1 MKIKMDWLFRCFGTL
16 AVIVTISGNIPQI
29 IKIYKTKKTKDI
41 STSGLVLKMI
51 GKIMMLIYAFYFHL
65 WELFAPNIIS
75 FLLTT
80 IILIQKYYYIK
91 TQNNF
96 IPLDYQHMIS

>member
-1 MKIKMDWLFRCFGTL
+1 MDLLFRCFGTL

-29 IKIYKTKKTKDI
+29 IKTYKTKRSKDI
-41 STSGLVLKMI
+41 STSGLIIKMV

-80 IILIQKYYYIK
+80 IILIMKIYYDK
-91 TQNNF
+91 RENF
-96 IPLDYQHMIS
+96 IILEDMIL

>member
-1 MKIKMDWLFRCFGTL
+1 MDWLFRCLGTL

-29 IKIYKTKKTKDI
+29 IKTYQIKKSKDI

-51 GKIMMLIYAFYFHL
+51 GKIIMLIYAFYFHL

-75 FLLTT
+75 F
-80 IILIQKYYYIK
+80 
-91 TQNNF
+91 
-96 IPLDYQHMIS
+96 